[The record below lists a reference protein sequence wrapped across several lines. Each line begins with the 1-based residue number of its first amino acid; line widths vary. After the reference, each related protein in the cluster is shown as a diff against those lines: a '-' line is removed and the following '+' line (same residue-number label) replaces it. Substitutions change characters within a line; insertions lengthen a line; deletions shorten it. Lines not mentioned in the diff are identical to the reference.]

1 MDLDG
6 IRLSEM
12 SDREI
17 QIYYV
22 ITYVQNIKNKMNK
35 YNETEKKT
43 HKC

>member
-35 YNETEKKT
+35 YNKTEKKNS
-43 HKC
+43 

>member
-35 YNETEKKT
+35 YNKTEKKIS
-43 HKC
+43 